1 MEERCKREEKV
12 GGGKVFVVGEGR
24 AGDLGDCLLGGCR
37 FGSEKPGGKA
47 GCDKRDSDT
56 HFC

>member
-1 MEERCKREEKV
+1 MRGRCRREEKV

-24 AGDLGDCLLGGCR
+24 VGDLGDCLLGGRR

-56 HFC
+56 QFC